1 MTTPERALEA
11 LHALQHAR
19 YVEGRNNTDPAVMAD
34 VLSSLGLQAPAACLH
49 APHDALL
56 AVLLERVAAARA
68 VCICSLGWSAA
79 LQMLAIASAIA
90 ALVQPSSPS
99 RSAAHTYRTTRAEVP
114 RVLAKVKSWLVD

>member
-79 LQMLAIASAIA
+79 LQILAIATAIA
-90 ALVQPSSPS
+90 AFCAWQPIPI
-99 RSAAHTYRTTRAEVP
+99 RSAHFRSIRAEDP
-114 RVLAKVKSWLVD
+114 

>member
-90 ALVQPSSPS
+90 VLCALQPIPIHIPHPS
-99 RSAAHTYRTTRAEVP
+99 R
-114 RVLAKVKSWLVD
+114 

>member
-56 AVLLERVAAARA
+56 AVLLARVAAARA
-68 VCICSLGWSAA
+68 VCICSLGRSAA
-79 LQMLAIASAIA
+79 LQMLAIAAAIA
-90 ALVQPSSPS
+90 ALC
-99 RSAAHTYRTTRAEVP
+99 A
-114 RVLAKVKSWLVD
+114 

>member
-49 APHDALL
+49 APNDALL

-90 ALVQPSSPS
+90 ALC
-99 RSAAHTYRTTRAEVP
+99 A
-114 RVLAKVKSWLVD
+114 

>member
-90 ALVQPSSPS
+90 ALC
-99 RSAAHTYRTTRAEVP
+99 AE
-114 RVLAKVKSWLVD
+114 